1 MTSEIGTRGKSPS
14 EQQSRWEA
22 AFQGAPTGM
31 ALVGLDGRFLA
42 VNPSLCEFLRRDEPT
57 LLASG
62 FQSLTHPEDLAAAL
76 EAVERLVAGDVERYR
91 TESRYLLPDGSVAW
105 GSLNLSLVRDAND
118 EPRYFVA
125 QIEDIAVRKEVEHE
139 LARYTEHLNQLA
151 LRDPLTGLANY
162 RDFHATLDLEFERCL
177 ENGTECSVV
186 LFDVD
191 GFRALNERD
200 YSEGDRVL
208 FEVAS
213 AIAAG
218 CGHGGLAAR
227 IGGDEFSLVLP
238 EMSRED
244 ALHLAQQIVARVA
257 ERAGG
262 ASLSFGSGSCPVDGH
277 SKELVLVRADMQLH
291 AATLGANARSEA
303 APEVQANPSGDQ
315 YDAIHKLLFLAR
327 QQLGM
332 DVAYVARFDTKRQMI
347 TAVAGDA
354 SSFGLKEG
362 DSRPL
367 ATTYCKRVIAG
378 EIPNAIPDARADP
391 ALSALSITTEMAIGA
406 YVGVPLRLA
415 NGHLYGILCALSHA
429 RKPELAD
436 HHVELLDLLADL
448 ITSHIDDG
456 GRAAAAHRSDVEFAG
471 IDALMGAL
479 VARDHYTGAHSKIV
493 VELAARVARRLGL
506 AEDQVREV
514 EQVALL
520 HDVGKVGV
528 PDSVLQKTGPL
539 TDKESALMRQHP
551 AIGARIVAGAETLAH
566 LAPAVKAEHE
576 RYDGTGYP
584 DGLRGDAI
592 PLASRIVFACDAY
605 HAMTSDRPYRPA
617 LDLEVAIAELHA
629 GSGTQFDPS
638 VIRVLL
644 ETLDATA
651 MKTPLG
657 AQTATPAARADVLSA
672 LMPSQM
678 PVWEPSSAIGS
689 TTIIGDVRARCLHC
703 GTHVKATINHA
714 TLGGNCTNCGSYELE
729 LLKM

>member
-1 MTSEIGTRGKSPS
+1 MTSEMGSPGGLPS
-14 EQQSRWEA
+14 EQESRWEG

-42 VNPSLCEFLRRDEPT
+42 VNPSLCEFLRREEPT

-62 FQSLTHPEDLAAAL
+62 FHSLTHPEDLAADL
-76 EAVERLVAGDVERYR
+76 VEVERLANGELERYR
-91 TESRYLLPDGSVAW
+91 TEKRYLLPDGSVAW

-125 QIEDIAVRKEVEHE
+125 QIEDIALRKEVEHE

-162 RDFHATLDLEFERCL
+162 RDFHATLDLEFERCM

-208 FEVAS
+208 FEVGS

-218 CGHGGLAAR
+218 CGPRGLAAR

-238 EMSRED
+238 RTTRED
-244 ALHLAQQIVARVA
+244 ALHMARQIAARVA
-257 ERAGG
+257 RRAGG
-262 ASLSFGSGSCPVDGH
+262 ASLSFGSGSCPADGQ

-291 AATLGANARSEA
+291 AATLGANARSRA
-303 APEVQANPSGDQ
+303 APEAQADPSGDQ
-315 YDAIHKLLFLAR
+315 DDAIHKLLFLAR

-332 DVAYVARFDTKRQMI
+332 DVAYVARFDTTRQMI
-347 TAVAGDA
+347 TAVVGDA
-354 SSFGLKEG
+354 SSFGISEG

-367 ATTYCKRVIAG
+367 DTTYCTRVIAG
-378 EIPNAIPDARADP
+378 EIANAIPDTSAD
-391 ALSALSITTEMAIGA
+391 ATLRTLNITAEMAIGA

-436 HHVELLDLLADL
+436 HHLELMDLLADL
-448 ITSHIDDG
+448 ITSHIDDD
-456 GRAAAAHRSDVEFAG
+456 GRAAAALRSDVEFAG

-493 VELAARVARRLGL
+493 VDLAARVARRLGL

-520 HDVGKVGV
+520 HDIGKVGV

-551 AIGARIVAGAETLAH
+551 AIGARILAGAEALAH

-584 DGLRGDAI
+584 DGIRGDAI

-605 HAMTSDRPYRPA
+605 HAMTSDRPYRAA
-617 LDLEVAIAELHA
+617 LDLDAAIAELRA
-629 GSGTQFDPS
+629 GSGTQFDPN
-638 VIRVLL
+638 VVRVLL
-644 ETLDATA
+644 EMKDSIATN
-651 MKTPLG
+651 TPLG
-657 AQTATPAARADVLSA
+657 AQTVSLAARTDVLSA

-678 PVWEPSSAIGS
+678 PVWEPSRAGGS
-689 TTIIGDVRARCLHC
+689 TTIIGDVRAACRQC
-703 GTHVKATINHA
+703 GTHVKTTINRA
-714 TLGGNCTNCGSYELE
+714 TFRGNCTNCGSFELE
-729 LLKM
+729 LLKI